1 MKITVYKFLMFSLCS
16 GDRSSV
22 SCFTFSDPELTQDY
36 VGKFSAS
43 LWKCKWGNWQG
54 VFSPSGYIRS
64 FQTSQK
70 RVFRGKKTLLGF
82 PSTNIQ
88 WIYSTNMQW
97 KSLTNIQWIFQT
109 GEHRGWGIEEH
120 LSWRTG
126 EHLHGLYLFHV
137 IQTHSMFSDP
147 GFQDPSNE
155 GLVDILLFCK
165 NIHLVPKMK
174 WAKRTKWI
182 ARISLQNWQR
192 SRNNNGDW
200 FTFSLCQK
208 V

>member
-43 LWKCKWGNWQG
+43 LRKCKWVGETGKECFLQAG
-54 VFSPSGYIRS
+54 ISDLFKHRKRECLEEKRLFLVSLQ
-64 FQTSQK
+64 QTY
-70 RVFRGKKTLLGF
+70 
-82 PSTNIQ
+82 N
-88 WIYSTNMQW
+88 STNMQW

-109 GEHRGWGIEEH
+109 GEHRGWRIEEH

>member
-1 MKITVYKFLMFSLCS
+1 MKITLNKFFMFSLCS
-16 GDRSSV
+16 GDRSSI

-43 LWKCKWGNWQG
+43 LRKCKWGNWQG

-88 WIYSTNMQW
+88 WISSTNMQW

-126 EHLHGLYLFHV
+126 EHLHGLYLIHV